1 MRLWPSTSENSQIT
15 CSAPGSSVNTVRK
28 CAKSTCAW
36 RPGRGLEADLERGRL
51 GGPDIAQEVGENGVA
66 AGVAEIAQLAMQSAT
81 GQLRKGGD
89 PLAQIALE
97 PQ

>member
-1 MRLWPSTSENSQIT
+1 MAEHEREQPDHVLGAGFVREHGTEMREIDLRL
-15 CSAPGSSVNTVRK
+15 AAR
-28 CAKSTCAW
+28 
-36 RPGRGLEADLERGRL
+36 RGLEADLERGRP
-51 GGPDIAQEVGENGVA
+51 GGPDIAQEVGENCVA

-89 PLAQIALE
+89 ALAQIALE